1 MLFFIQLFTIPKI
14 SFCPFVFDLLFLRKY
29 FDLLNVHDVYGIH
42 FPPNSSK
49 LVSKKKKLFTRKL
62 SYLILHG
69 AWFSYATNYNLRRAH
84 YKLGKPQRQFLYAQ
98 FPEYHYTVNTM
109 AIVSLNLFIKK
120 FFWKLNKPHHKS
132 IMFRILFIYLFLFLC
147 VWQCVYH

>member
-1 MLFFIQLFTIPKI
+1 MSLCHFH
-14 SFCPFVFDLLFLRKY
+14 

-49 LVSKKKKLFTRKL
+49 LVSKEKNLFTRKL

-98 FPEYHYTVNTM
+98 FTEYNYKVNTK

-120 FFWKLNKPHHKS
+120 FFWKLNNPHHKS
-132 IMFRILFIYLFLFLC
+132 IMFSIFVCVCVCLPLVFFPLINLGPILLDIC
-147 VWQCVYH
+147 